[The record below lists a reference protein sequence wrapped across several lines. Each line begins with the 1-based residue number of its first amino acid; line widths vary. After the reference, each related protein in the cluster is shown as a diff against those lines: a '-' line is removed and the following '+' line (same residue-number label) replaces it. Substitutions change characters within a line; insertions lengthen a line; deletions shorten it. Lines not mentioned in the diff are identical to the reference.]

1 MTRARLSPALLQPR
15 LFIVLLAL
23 LRLVSAS
30 SAHGSTSPN
39 ILVILADDLGYGD
52 IGVHGGR
59 DVPTPHIDTLAQSG
73 VRCTNGYVSAPYCGP
88 SRAGLFTGRYQTR
101 FGAEFNARVGDESRL
116 GLPLNERT
124 IADHLRAAGYATGLI
139 GKWHLGFSP
148 DRHPLARGFDEY
160 VGFLAAMHN
169 HILRADRE
177 PEFEAAYS
185 RNMILRGREVQRLDG
200 YTTDLFTEEAAGFV
214 RRHRSRPWFLCVAHN
229 AVHTPLEVL
238 AKYGDRVPSGVTDP
252 ERRGY
257 LSLLIG
263 LDDGVGRLL
272 AELRATGQER
282 STLVFFLSDNGGAGR
297 KPFLSY
303 NTGRNHPLRG
313 DKGQMLEGGNRVPF
327 LISWPGTLPA
337 GRAYEEPVIA
347 LDIAA
352 TALAAAGR
360 AVPAEMDGVDLLPWI
375 REAKPGSPHESLFW
389 RLGPQRAV
397 RAGRWK
403 LVDWRDFAAKRQS
416 GWELYDLA
424 EDPGETRDLAG
435 THAALTSRLV
445 RAWEEWDRAN
455 IPPLWQGSSTED
467 PSAPEFRLPR
477 RKK

>member
-1 MTRARLSPALLQPR
+1 MPSALPSLPRVFASVLPALIAISR
-15 LFIVLLAL
+15 LAASL
-23 LRLVSAS
+23 SA
-30 SAHGSTSPN
+30 APADRPN
-39 ILVILADDLGYGD
+39 VLVILADDLGYGD

-59 DVPTPHIDTLAQSG
+59 DVPTPHIDTLARSG
-73 VRCTNGYVSAPYCGP
+73 IRCTNGYVSAPYCGP

-101 FGAEFNARVGDESRL
+101 FGAEFNARVGDGTRL
-116 GLPLNERT
+116 GLPLAERT
-124 IADHLRAAGYATGLI
+124 IADHLRAAGYATGLV
-139 GKWHLGFSP
+139 GKWHLGFSA

-160 VGFLAAMHN
+160 FGFLVAMHN
-169 HILRADRE
+169 FVLSADRE

-200 YTTDLFTEEAAGFV
+200 YTTDLFTDEAASFV
-214 RRHRSRPWFLCVAHN
+214 RRHRAHPWFLCVAHN
-229 AVHTPLEVL
+229 AVHTPLEVI
-238 AKYGDRVPSGVTDP
+238 AKYGDRVPPGITDP

-257 LSLLIG
+257 LSLLVG

-282 STLVFFLSDNGGAGR
+282 GTLVFFLSDNGGAGR

-313 DKGQMLEGGNRVPF
+313 DKGQVLEGGNRVPF
-327 LISWPGTLPA
+327 LVSWPGTLPA
-337 GRAYEEPVIA
+337 DRTFDEPVIA

-352 TALAAAGR
+352 TALGAAGR
-360 AVPAEMDGVDLLPWI
+360 PVPPEMDGINLLPWL
-375 REAKPGSPHESLFW
+375 RDGKSGPPHGNLFW

-416 GWELYDLA
+416 GWQLYDLT
-424 EDPGETRDLAG
+424 EDPGETRDLASEHPAITG
-435 THAALTSRLV
+435 RLI
-445 RAWEEWDRAN
+445 RLWEEWDRAN
-455 IPPLWQGSSTED
+455 IPPLWPGSSTED
-467 PSAPEFRLPR
+467 PTAPEYRPA
-477 RKK
+477 RKKR

>member
-1 MTRARLSPALLQPR
+1 
-15 LFIVLLAL
+15 
-23 LRLVSAS
+23 
-30 SAHGSTSPN
+30 
-39 ILVILADDLGYGD
+39 
-52 IGVHGGR
+52 
-59 DVPTPHIDTLAQSG
+59 
-73 VRCTNGYVSAPYCGP
+73 
-88 SRAGLFTGRYQTR
+88 
-101 FGAEFNARVGDESRL
+101 
-116 GLPLNERT
+116 
-124 IADHLRAAGYATGLI
+124 
-139 GKWHLGFSP
+139 
-148 DRHPLARGFDEY
+148 
-160 VGFLAAMHN
+160 MHN
-169 HILRADRE
+169 HILHADRE
-177 PEFEAAYS
+177 PEFEAAYT

-200 YTTDLFTEEAAGFV
+200 YTTDLFTDEAAGFV
-214 RRHRSRPWFLCVAHN
+214 RRHRNRPWFLCVAHN

-238 AKYGDRVPSGVTDP
+238 AKYGDRVPSAVTDP

-257 LSLLIG
+257 LSLLVA
-263 LDDGVGRLL
+263 LDDGVGKLM

-282 STLVFFLSDNGGAGR
+282 GTLVFFLSDNGGAGR

-313 DKGQMLEGGNRVPF
+313 DKGQVLEGGNRVPF

-337 GRAYEEPVIA
+337 GRTYDEPVIA

-360 AVPAEMDGVDLLPWI
+360 AVPREMDGVNLLPWI
-375 REAKPGSPHESLFW
+375 RDARPGSPHESLFW

-416 GWELYDLA
+416 GWQLYDLT

-435 THAALTSRLV
+435 TQAALTARLV

-467 PSAPEFRLPR
+467 PTAPEFRPP
-477 RKK
+477 RKKQ